1 MKTHLKMAIQNLK
14 GEKTYCRA
22 EMPEILGPFAA
33 FPTTKAIRILCFRFI
48 IEYSSLRAFGP

>member
-1 MKTHLKMAIQNLK
+1 MAIQNLK